1 MKECEIKFANGKSY
15 LLSIVEEFEDG
26 TDKDKIAPKG
36 FPIYDNLGVDYAKS
50 YEDLVLDEHN

>member
-1 MKECEIKFANGKSY
+1 MCIDERLTSQEPSTQASVPKTTKE
-15 LLSIVEEFEDG
+15 LHWRV
-26 TDKDKIAPKG
+26 TPKG